1 MAIRSV
7 EYLQSL
13 VRELAKLPDE
23 TEWIEFKCNNKQ
35 PQMIGEYISA
45 LSNSAAL
52 CERPKAYLVWG
63 VDDAT
68 HKIVGTEFQYRKMK
82 KGNEELEAWLS
93 RMLSPRIN
101 FRFFEVPMDEG
112 MVVLMEIPCAEKQPV
127 QFAGGE
133 FIRIGTNKKNLKE
146 YPDKERELWRTFDS
160 TPYELR
166 IAMGNLDEDE
176 MVLLLDYSKYYDK
189 LEMPIPRNRDKVLE
203 DLQHEKFIKRN
214 DAGAQQALD
223 DLNASLGYN
232 GNDKVYMTFEG
243 PENESD
249 TNSQINIID
258 SVISENPDALILGII
273 DQQSGQAQM
282 EGASDSQIPVVIADS
297 GIESDLITSTCAT
310 DHAAAA
316 KLAADHL
323 CEAIGNSGEV
333 AIVAH
338 QYNTESS
345 VERVEA
351 FKKEI
356 EEKYTD
362 VKVVQVNYGDGEES
376 IADMLK
382 NTLETYPALKGIFCT
397 NEDMA
402 DQTLDALADMENT
415 EQIQIV
421 GFDSGEKQ
429 QKAIQEGREYGTVT
443 QNPYGLGYAA
453 IVAAVRAIQGLPV
466 DQKID
471 TGYQWLDKDTID
483 LETNQKYLYN

>member
-1 MAIRSV
+1 MENDSSGKAERENYETQNDCSTAFRNPAVLGSWMRKRSSDRQEHRSIV
-7 EYLQSL
+7 VSGSDGNSGGRRKPEASSS
-13 VRELAKLPDE
+13 
-23 TEWIEFKCNNKQ
+23 
-35 PQMIGEYISA
+35 SA
-45 LSNSAAL
+45 DSTAESASASTSS
-52 CERPKAYLVWG
+52 ESSG
-63 VDDAT
+63 
-68 HKIVGTEFQYRKMK
+68 
-82 KGNEELEAWLS
+82 
-93 RMLSPRIN
+93 
-101 FRFFEVPMDEG
+101 DEG
-112 MVVLMEIPCAEKQPV
+112 KEADKKRIEITVPHKDGMEALYDTVDGLTVEKGSYIAVVAKDLS
-127 QFAGGE
+127 AG
-133 FIRIGTNKKNLKE
+133 FWKAVK
-146 YPDKERELWRTFDS
+146 
-160 TPYELR
+160 
-166 IAMGNLDEDE
+166 
-176 MVLLLDYSKYYDK
+176 
-189 LEMPIPRNRDKVLE
+189 
-203 DLQHEKFIKRN
+203 
-214 DAGAQQALD
+214 AGAQQALD

-282 EGASDSQIPVVIADS
+282 EEASDSQIPVVIADS

-471 TGYQWLDKDTID
+471 TGYQWIDKDTID

>member
-1 MAIRSV
+1 MIH
-7 EYLQSL
+7 Q
-13 VRELAKLPDE
+13 AKQKGR
-23 TEWIEFKCNNKQ
+23 IMKRR
-35 PQMIGEYISA
+35 MIA
-45 LSNSAAL
+45 VLLSGILLCSAAG
-52 CERPKAYLVWG
+52 CGKEAVTDKSTAASSSQEV
-63 VDDAT
+63 
-68 HKIVGTEFQYRKMK
+68 TETPAA
-82 KGNEELEAWLS
+82 EESPEAS
-93 RMLSPRIN
+93 SSSADSTA
-101 FRFFEVPMDEG
+101 ESASASTSSESSGDEG
-112 MVVLMEIPCAEKQPV
+112 KEADKKRIEITVPHKDGMEALYDTVDGLTVEKGSYIAVVAKDLS
-127 QFAGGE
+127 AG
-133 FIRIGTNKKNLKE
+133 FWKAVK
-146 YPDKERELWRTFDS
+146 
-160 TPYELR
+160 
-166 IAMGNLDEDE
+166 
-176 MVLLLDYSKYYDK
+176 
-189 LEMPIPRNRDKVLE
+189 
-203 DLQHEKFIKRN
+203 
-214 DAGAQQALD
+214 AGA
-223 DLNASLGYN
+223 

-282 EGASDSQIPVVIADS
+282 EEASDSQIPVVIADS

-471 TGYQWLDKDTID
+471 TGYQWIDKDTID

>member
-1 MAIRSV
+1 MCIRDRSTSS
-7 EYLQSL
+7 ESS
-13 VRELAKLPDE
+13 
-23 TEWIEFKCNNKQ
+23 
-35 PQMIGEYISA
+35 G
-45 LSNSAAL
+45 
-52 CERPKAYLVWG
+52 
-63 VDDAT
+63 
-68 HKIVGTEFQYRKMK
+68 
-82 KGNEELEAWLS
+82 
-93 RMLSPRIN
+93 
-101 FRFFEVPMDEG
+101 DEG
-112 MVVLMEIPCAEKQPV
+112 KEADKKRIEITVPHKDGMEALYDTVDGLNVEKGSYIAVVAKDLS
-127 QFAGGE
+127 AG
-133 FIRIGTNKKNLKE
+133 FWKAVK
-146 YPDKERELWRTFDS
+146 
-160 TPYELR
+160 
-166 IAMGNLDEDE
+166 
-176 MVLLLDYSKYYDK
+176 
-189 LEMPIPRNRDKVLE
+189 
-203 DLQHEKFIKRN
+203 
-214 DAGAQQALD
+214 AGAQQALD
-223 DLNASLGYN
+223 DLNASLGYT

-282 EGASDSQIPVVIADS
+282 EEASDSQIPVIIADS

-345 VERVEA
+345 AERVEA

-402 DQTLDALADMENT
+402 DQTLDALVDMENT

-471 TGYQWLDKDTID
+471 TGYQWIDKDTID

>member
-1 MAIRSV
+1 MSEQPKLSV
-7 EYLQSL
+7 LQRVL
-13 VRELAKLPDE
+13 LTITREEDEEKLLEIYDSMHLPICFQGRGQGTAPSELLDIFGLRG
-23 TEWIEFKCNNKQ
+23 TSRLLTACILPKFMV
-35 PQMIGEYISA
+35 PSA
-45 LSNSAAL
+45 LEAL
-52 CERPKAYLVWG
+52 HQKLSFRQRGGGIAITVPVSGMQSHVMQML
-63 VDDAT
+63 
-68 HKIVGTEFQYRKMK
+68 
-82 KGNEELEAWLS
+82 NEEARNAIQQQEKG
-93 RMLSPRIN
+93 
-101 FRFFEVPMDEG
+101 DE
-112 MVVLMEIPCAEKQPV
+112 
-127 QFAGGE
+127 
-133 FIRIGTNKKNLKE
+133 
-146 YPDKERELWRTFDS
+146 
-160 TPYELR
+160 
-166 IAMGNLDEDE
+166 
-176 MVLLLDYSKYYDK
+176 
-189 LEMPIPRNRDKVLE
+189 
-203 DLQHEKFIKRN
+203 
-214 DAGAQQALD
+214 
-223 DLNASLGYN
+223 
-232 GNDKVYMTFEG
+232 
-243 PENESD
+243 
-249 TNSQINIID
+249 
-258 SVISENPDALILGII
+258 
-273 DQQSGQAQM
+273 AQM
-282 EGASDSQIPVVIADS
+282 KEKSEFSLIWVSVAS
-297 GIESDLITSTCAT
+297 GYSD
-310 DHAAAA
+310 
-316 KLAADHL
+316 
-323 CEAIGNSGEV
+323 EV

-471 TGYQWLDKDTID
+471 TGYQWIDKDTID

>member
-1 MAIRSV
+1 MKR
-7 EYLQSL
+7 
-13 VRELAKLPDE
+13 R
-23 TEWIEFKCNNKQ
+23 
-35 PQMIGEYISA
+35 MIA
-45 LSNSAAL
+45 VLLSGILLCSAAG
-52 CERPKAYLVWG
+52 CGKRSSDRQEHRS
-63 VDDAT
+63 
-68 HKIVGTEFQYRKMK
+68 IVVSGSDRNSGGRRKP
-82 KGNEELEAWLS
+82 GGLIVQRDSTAESASASTSSES
-93 RMLSPRIN
+93 SG
-101 FRFFEVPMDEG
+101 DEG
-112 MVVLMEIPCAEKQPV
+112 KEADKKRIEITVPHKDGMEALYDTVDGLTVEKGSYIAVVAKDLS
-127 QFAGGE
+127 AG
-133 FIRIGTNKKNLKE
+133 FWKAVK
-146 YPDKERELWRTFDS
+146 
-160 TPYELR
+160 
-166 IAMGNLDEDE
+166 
-176 MVLLLDYSKYYDK
+176 
-189 LEMPIPRNRDKVLE
+189 
-203 DLQHEKFIKRN
+203 
-214 DAGAQQALD
+214 AGAQQALD
-223 DLNASLGYN
+223 DLNASLGYT

-282 EGASDSQIPVVIADS
+282 EEASDSQIPVIIADS

>member
-1 MAIRSV
+1 MIH
-7 EYLQSL
+7 Q
-13 VRELAKLPDE
+13 AKQKGR
-23 TEWIEFKCNNKQ
+23 IMKRR
-35 PQMIGEYISA
+35 MIA
-45 LSNSAAL
+45 VLLSGILLCSAAG
-52 CERPKAYLVWG
+52 CGKEAVTDKSTAASSSQEV
-63 VDDAT
+63 
-68 HKIVGTEFQYRKMK
+68 TETPAA
-82 KGNEELEAWLS
+82 EESPEAS
-93 RMLSPRIN
+93 SSSADSTA
-101 FRFFEVPMDEG
+101 ESASASTSSESSGDEG
-112 MVVLMEIPCAEKQPV
+112 KEADKKRIEITVPHKDGMEALYDTVDGLTVEKGSYIAVVAKDLS
-127 QFAGGE
+127 AG
-133 FIRIGTNKKNLKE
+133 FWKAVK
-146 YPDKERELWRTFDS
+146 
-160 TPYELR
+160 
-166 IAMGNLDEDE
+166 
-176 MVLLLDYSKYYDK
+176 
-189 LEMPIPRNRDKVLE
+189 
-203 DLQHEKFIKRN
+203 
-214 DAGAQQALD
+214 AGAQQALD
-223 DLNASLGYN
+223 DLNASLGYT

-282 EGASDSQIPVVIADS
+282 EEASDSQIPVIIADS

-402 DQTLDALADMENT
+402 DQTLDALVDMENT

-471 TGYQWLDKDTID
+471 TGYQWIDKDTID

>member
-1 MAIRSV
+1 MEALYDTVDGLTV
-7 EYLQSL
+7 EKGSYIA
-13 VRELAKLPDE
+13 VVAKDL
-23 TEWIEFKCNNKQ
+23 
-35 PQMIGEYISA
+35 SA
-45 LSNSAAL
+45 GF
-52 CERPKAYLVWG
+52 W
-63 VDDAT
+63 
-68 HKIVGTEFQYRKMK
+68 
-82 KGNEELEAWLS
+82 EA
-93 RMLSPRIN
+93 
-101 FRFFEVPMDEG
+101 V
-112 MVVLMEIPCAEKQPV
+112 K
-127 QFAGGE
+127 
-133 FIRIGTNKKNLKE
+133 
-146 YPDKERELWRTFDS
+146 
-160 TPYELR
+160 
-166 IAMGNLDEDE
+166 
-176 MVLLLDYSKYYDK
+176 
-189 LEMPIPRNRDKVLE
+189 
-203 DLQHEKFIKRN
+203 
-214 DAGAQQALD
+214 AGAQQALD

-282 EGASDSQIPVVIADS
+282 EEASDSQIPVIIADS

-471 TGYQWLDKDTID
+471 TGYQWIDKDTID

>member
-1 MAIRSV
+1 MKRRI
-7 EYLQSL
+7 
-13 VRELAKLPDE
+13 
-23 TEWIEFKCNNKQ
+23 
-35 PQMIGEYISA
+35 IG
-45 LSNSAAL
+45 
-52 CERPKAYLVWG
+52 
-63 VDDAT
+63 
-68 HKIVGTEFQYRKMK
+68 
-82 KGNEELEAWLS
+82 
-93 RMLSPRIN
+93 
-101 FRFFEVPMDEG
+101 
-112 MVVLMEIPCAEKQPV
+112 
-127 QFAGGE
+127 
-133 FIRIGTNKKNLKE
+133 
-146 YPDKERELWRTFDS
+146 
-160 TPYELR
+160 
-166 IAMGNLDEDE
+166 
-176 MVLLLDYSKYYDK
+176 VLLSGILLCSAVGCTKETTADSSTSSSVSAVAETPAAEETPEASSSSSDSKTESSSSSASSESSGEESKEEKKRIEITVPHKDGMEALYDTVDGLTIEK
-189 LEMPIPRNRDKVLE
+189 GSYIAVVAK
-203 DLQHEKFIKRN
+203 DLSAGFWKAVK
-214 DAGAQQALD
+214 AGAQQALD
-223 DLNASLGYN
+223 DLNTSLGYT

-258 SVISENPDALILGII
+258 SVISENPDALILSII

-282 EGASDSQIPVVIADS
+282 EEASDSQIPVIIADS

-310 DHAAAA
+310 DHAEAA

-323 CEAIGNSGEV
+323 CEAIGNSGQV

-345 VERVEA
+345 VQRVEA
-351 FKKEI
+351 FQKEI

-382 NTLETYPALKGIFCT
+382 NTLETYPDLKGIFCT

-402 DQTLDALADMENT
+402 DQTLDALAEMENT
-415 EQIQIV
+415 ESIQIV

-453 IVAAVRAIQGLPV
+453 IVAAVRAIEGLPV

-483 LETNQKYLYN
+483 LETNQKYIYN

>member
-1 MAIRSV
+1 MKR
-7 EYLQSL
+7 
-13 VRELAKLPDE
+13 R
-23 TEWIEFKCNNKQ
+23 
-35 PQMIGEYISA
+35 MIA
-45 LSNSAAL
+45 VLLSGILLCSAAG
-52 CERPKAYLVWG
+52 CGKEAVTDKSTAASSSQEV
-63 VDDAT
+63 
-68 HKIVGTEFQYRKMK
+68 TETPAA
-82 KGNEELEAWLS
+82 EESPEAS
-93 RMLSPRIN
+93 SSSADSTA
-101 FRFFEVPMDEG
+101 ESASASTSSESSGDEG
-112 MVVLMEIPCAEKQPV
+112 KEADKKRIEITVPHKDGMEALYDTVDGLNVEKGSYIAVVAKDLS
-127 QFAGGE
+127 AG
-133 FIRIGTNKKNLKE
+133 FWKAVK
-146 YPDKERELWRTFDS
+146 
-160 TPYELR
+160 
-166 IAMGNLDEDE
+166 
-176 MVLLLDYSKYYDK
+176 
-189 LEMPIPRNRDKVLE
+189 
-203 DLQHEKFIKRN
+203 
-214 DAGAQQALD
+214 AGAQQALD
-223 DLNASLGYN
+223 DLNASLGYT

-282 EGASDSQIPVVIADS
+282 EEASDSQIPVIIADS

-402 DQTLDALADMENT
+402 DQTLDALAERFFISKYHLLRKF
-415 EQIQIV
+415 EAQV
-421 GFDSGEKQ
+421 GTTVHRYILQKRLLNAKQ
-429 QKAIQEGREYGTVT
+429 LLAGGLAPSEVCTYCGFGDYANFYRAFRAEYGTTPRQYV
-443 QNPYGLGYAA
+443 QSLRG
-453 IVAAVRAIQGLPV
+453 
-466 DQKID
+466 
-471 TGYQWLDKDTID
+471 
-483 LETNQKYLYN
+483 

>member
-1 MAIRSV
+1 MKRRIIGVLLSGILLCSAVGCTKETTADSSTSSSV
-7 EYLQSL
+7 SA
-13 VRELAKLPDE
+13 VTE
-23 TEWIEFKCNNKQ
+23 TPAAEESPEASSSSAESKTESSSSSASSESS
-35 PQMIGEYISA
+35 GE
-45 LSNSAAL
+45 
-52 CERPKAYLVWG
+52 
-63 VDDAT
+63 
-68 HKIVGTEFQYRKMK
+68 
-82 KGNEELEAWLS
+82 EEKE
-93 RMLSPRIN
+93 
-101 FRFFEVPMDEG
+101 
-112 MVVLMEIPCAEKQPV
+112 AEKKRIEITVPHKDGMEALYDTV
-127 QFAGGE
+127 DGLTIEKGSYIAVVAKDLSAG
-133 FIRIGTNKKNLKE
+133 FWKAVK
-146 YPDKERELWRTFDS
+146 
-160 TPYELR
+160 
-166 IAMGNLDEDE
+166 
-176 MVLLLDYSKYYDK
+176 
-189 LEMPIPRNRDKVLE
+189 
-203 DLQHEKFIKRN
+203 
-214 DAGAQQALD
+214 AGAQQALD
-223 DLNASLGYN
+223 DLNTSLGYT

-258 SVISENPDALILGII
+258 SVISENPDALILSII

-282 EGASDSQIPVVIADS
+282 EEASDSQIPVIIADS

-310 DHAAAA
+310 DHAEAA

-323 CEAIGNSGEV
+323 CEAIGNSGQV

-345 VERVEA
+345 VQRVEA

-362 VKVVQVNYGDGEES
+362 VQVVQVNYGDGEES

-382 NTLETYPALKGIFCT
+382 NTLETYPDLKGIFCT

-402 DQTLDALADMENT
+402 DQTLDALTEMENT

-453 IVAAVRAIQGLPV
+453 IVAAVRAIEGLPV

-483 LETNQKYLYN
+483 LETNQKYIYN

>member
-1 MAIRSV
+1 MKR
-7 EYLQSL
+7 
-13 VRELAKLPDE
+13 R
-23 TEWIEFKCNNKQ
+23 
-35 PQMIGEYISA
+35 MIA
-45 LSNSAAL
+45 VLLSGILLCSAAG
-52 CERPKAYLVWG
+52 CGKEAVTDKSTAASSSQEV
-63 VDDAT
+63 
-68 HKIVGTEFQYRKMK
+68 TETPAA
-82 KGNEELEAWLS
+82 EESPEAS
-93 RMLSPRIN
+93 SSSADSTA
-101 FRFFEVPMDEG
+101 ESASASTSSESSGDEG
-112 MVVLMEIPCAEKQPV
+112 KEADKKRIEITVPHKDGMEALYDTVDGLTVEKGSYIAVVAKDLS
-127 QFAGGE
+127 AG
-133 FIRIGTNKKNLKE
+133 FWKAVK
-146 YPDKERELWRTFDS
+146 
-160 TPYELR
+160 
-166 IAMGNLDEDE
+166 
-176 MVLLLDYSKYYDK
+176 
-189 LEMPIPRNRDKVLE
+189 
-203 DLQHEKFIKRN
+203 
-214 DAGAQQALD
+214 AGAQQALD

-282 EGASDSQIPVVIADS
+282 EEASDSQIPVVIADS

-362 VKVVQVNYGDGEES
+362 

-471 TGYQWLDKDTID
+471 TGYQWIDKDTID

>member
-1 MAIRSV
+1 MIH
-7 EYLQSL
+7 Q
-13 VRELAKLPDE
+13 AKQKGR
-23 TEWIEFKCNNKQ
+23 IMKRR
-35 PQMIGEYISA
+35 MIA
-45 LSNSAAL
+45 VLLSGILLCSAAG
-52 CERPKAYLVWG
+52 CGKEAVTDKSAAASSSQEV
-63 VDDAT
+63 
-68 HKIVGTEFQYRKMK
+68 TETPAA
-82 KGNEELEAWLS
+82 EESPEAS
-93 RMLSPRIN
+93 SSSADSTA
-101 FRFFEVPMDEG
+101 ESASASTSSESSGDEG
-112 MVVLMEIPCAEKQPV
+112 KEADKKRIEITVPHKDGMEALYDTVDGLTVEKGSYIAVVAKDLS
-127 QFAGGE
+127 AG
-133 FIRIGTNKKNLKE
+133 FWKAVK
-146 YPDKERELWRTFDS
+146 
-160 TPYELR
+160 
-166 IAMGNLDEDE
+166 
-176 MVLLLDYSKYYDK
+176 
-189 LEMPIPRNRDKVLE
+189 
-203 DLQHEKFIKRN
+203 
-214 DAGAQQALD
+214 AGAQQALD
-223 DLNASLGYN
+223 DLNASLGYT

-243 PENESD
+243 PESESD

-282 EGASDSQIPVVIADS
+282 EEASDSQIPVIIADS

-310 DHAAAA
+310 DHTAAA

>member
-1 MAIRSV
+1 MKR
-7 EYLQSL
+7 
-13 VRELAKLPDE
+13 R
-23 TEWIEFKCNNKQ
+23 
-35 PQMIGEYISA
+35 MIA
-45 LSNSAAL
+45 VLLSGILLCSAAG
-52 CERPKAYLVWG
+52 CGKEAVTDKSTAASSSQEV
-63 VDDAT
+63 
-68 HKIVGTEFQYRKMK
+68 TETPAA
-82 KGNEELEAWLS
+82 EE
-93 RMLSPRIN
+93 SP
-101 FRFFEVPMDEG
+101 EVSSSSADSTAESASASTSSESSGDEG
-112 MVVLMEIPCAEKQPV
+112 KEADKKRIEITVPHKDGMEALYDTVDGLTVEKGSYIAVVAKDLS
-127 QFAGGE
+127 AG
-133 FIRIGTNKKNLKE
+133 FWKAVK
-146 YPDKERELWRTFDS
+146 
-160 TPYELR
+160 
-166 IAMGNLDEDE
+166 
-176 MVLLLDYSKYYDK
+176 
-189 LEMPIPRNRDKVLE
+189 
-203 DLQHEKFIKRN
+203 
-214 DAGAQQALD
+214 AGAQQALD
-223 DLNASLGYN
+223 DLNASLGYT

-282 EGASDSQIPVVIADS
+282 EEASDSQIPVVIADS
-297 GIESDLITSTCAT
+297 G
-310 DHAAAA
+310 
-316 KLAADHL
+316 
-323 CEAIGNSGEV
+323 IGNSGEV

-471 TGYQWLDKDTID
+471 TGYQWIDKDTID